1 MNMNTTLSV
10 KETSSSFIL
19 QLIQEQL
26 DGITRHMES
35 EALSRQLIIERQ
47 HAEIQMLRKQLSE
60 KNHSLSELRQAL
72 HECRQNADGH
82 QQLVNKLL
90 NDISGYQN
98 DLDWYKRT
106 YEKRSLLGT
115 IRQKLFNNK

>member
-1 MNMNTTLSV
+1 MSMNTTLSL
-10 KETSSSFIL
+10 KEPSASFTL

-26 DGITRHMES
+26 DGLTRHMEG
-35 EALSRQLIIERQ
+35 EALSRQVIIDRQ
-47 HAEIQMLRKQLSE
+47 HTEIQLLRKQLSE
-60 KNHSLSELRQAL
+60 KNHSLTELRHAL
-72 HECRQNADGH
+72 HDCRQNAEGH

-115 IRQKLFNNK
+115 IRQKLFRNK